1 MMSTIEL
8 AYFNLSVIIS
18 SMNTA
23 FKQRMAGAIFIL
35 SLGVILIPVILEK
48 PTEHPLP
55 QYSEKPAKPGLPN
68 TKSVANINY
77 VFNEIEDNYNVAA
90 AQVQVPEVVEIVEV
104 IEVAELEPAIEQAP
118 AETPSRAAEQARLVS
133 QAATPPLYPG
143 DWTIQLGAFSSRD
156 NADGLLAKLTAEGFE
171 SYLKEV
177 PGRDLVRV
185 FVAPGIDHDDA
196 ENLLGELNKG
206 MGLKGIIV
214 RFRD

>member
-1 MMSTIEL
+1 
-8 AYFNLSVIIS
+8 
-18 SMNTA
+18 MNTA

-48 PTEHPLP
+48 PNEQPLP
-55 QYSEKPAKPGLPN
+55 QYSEKPATPSLPN
-68 TKSVANINY
+68 TKTVANIKY

-90 AQVQVPEVVEIVEV
+90 EQNPAPIMTAGYDAQDKPDVFEDVSSKSE
-104 IEVAELEPAIEQAP
+104 
-118 AETPSRAAEQARLVS
+118 ETPSRAAAQARQAS
-133 QAATPPLYPG
+133 QEVMASLHPG
-143 DWTIQLGAFSSRD
+143 DWTIQLGAFGSRE
-156 NADGLLAKLTAEGFE
+156 NANGLLAKLTAEGFE

-196 ENLLGELNKG
+196 EALLGELNTE